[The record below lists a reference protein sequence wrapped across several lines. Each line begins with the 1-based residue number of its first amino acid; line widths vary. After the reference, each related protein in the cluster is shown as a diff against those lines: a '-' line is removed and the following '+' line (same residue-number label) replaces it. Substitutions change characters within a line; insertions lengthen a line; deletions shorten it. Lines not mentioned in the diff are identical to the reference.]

1 MNCVFK
7 REIYFFKEYQASK
20 DVMWVKALGIFK
32 EHKLFSLLWFR
43 QTPTFFVLKL
53 VKMFDT
59 NSNYFKSCKNWTF
72 KNSGKGM
79 VMERGGG
86 NTSNVHKTRRC
97 TSERSTITGRSISLF
112 TLQAFNSWFINL
124 GSIAKYLSIDQFY
137 EKHHL

>member
-20 DVMWVKALGIFK
+20 KVMWVKALGIFK
-32 EHKLFSLLWFR
+32 EHKLFSLLRFR

-79 VMERGGG
+79 AMGREGAIQVI
-86 NTSNVHKTRRC
+86 C
-97 TSERSTITGRSISLF
+97 TKRDDVCRKDPRLLVDQYLYLLYKRSIHGL
-112 TLQAFNSWFINL
+112 LI
-124 GSIAKYLSIDQFY
+124 
-137 EKHHL
+137 